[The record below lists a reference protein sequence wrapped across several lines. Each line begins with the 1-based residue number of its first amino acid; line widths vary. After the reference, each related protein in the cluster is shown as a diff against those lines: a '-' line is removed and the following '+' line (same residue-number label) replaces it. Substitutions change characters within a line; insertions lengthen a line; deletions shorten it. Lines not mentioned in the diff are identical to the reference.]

1 MKKFYI
7 AYGSNLNIEQM
18 SQRCPTATI
27 WKKGILKD
35 WTMLFCSI
43 CGPAYATIKKETG
56 SNVPVMIWEIDSQSE
71 SALDRYEG
79 YPSFYYKKNIEATL
93 DNGEIITGM
102 VYIMNSQAVPG
113 IPSKT
118 YLKTIYDGYLD
129 NNLDISYLKHFL
141 ST

>member
-27 WKKGILKD
+27 WKKGIL
-35 WTMLFCSI
+35 
-43 CGPAYATIKKETG
+43 
-56 SNVPVMIWEIDSQSE
+56 
-71 SALDRYEG
+71 YEG

-93 DNGEIITGM
+93 DNGEIITGI
-102 VYIMNSQAVPG
+102 VYIMNPQAVPG

-129 NNLDISYLKHFL
+129 NNLDISYLNHFL